1 MGGAML
7 VGGRDF
13 IRTAR
18 VWRHRHGG
26 NVFQMLPRQR
36 DRIAREHG
44 VWVAYGFSQTR
55 VPGIV
60 ETELQVG
67 EGLAS
72 INDADAARAF
82 LRLLEP
88 A

>member
-1 MGGAML
+1 M
-7 VGGRDF
+7 F
-13 IRTAR
+13 R
-18 VWRHRHGG
+18 VFLRGDPAALG
-26 NVFQMLPRQR
+26 RQR

-44 VWVAYGFSQTR
+44 VWVTNGFSQTR

-67 EGLAS
+67 EGLAGLD
-72 INDADAARAF
+72 DADAARAF